1 MLTGRIYS
9 DAPPTDPPSLPLPL
23 CNVTVALFCSSSG
36 EPRWERVLSLFTISV
51 LFLGV
56 VAVPWLKWKRKWV
69 LRFLFFFFQLVH
81 DWEKVFIFLFSIFFC
96 YELIINCIR
105 MIEIILRKFK
115 HESNVILFFDCL
127 IRILPVN
134 IYIIIKYVQVFVQY
148 FVYFV
153 CNRL

>member
-69 LRFLFFFFQLVH
+69 LRFLFFFQLVH